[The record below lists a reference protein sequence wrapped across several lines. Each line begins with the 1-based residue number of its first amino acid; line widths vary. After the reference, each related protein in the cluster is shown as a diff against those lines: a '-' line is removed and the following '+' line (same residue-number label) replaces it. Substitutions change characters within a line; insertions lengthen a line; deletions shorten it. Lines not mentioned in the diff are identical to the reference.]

1 MERKGTE
8 SSGCLGVDV
17 VTPTCP
23 GSRRTNPHRGRLRQF
38 FFCAQSSSWYGGGG
52 PGSKGRRMETDVGPA
67 DLVFLDLSIFY
78 FYFFCSGRSLSST
91 PGSRTVVL
99 RFQYRTAGAPE

>member
-1 MERKGTE
+1 
-8 SSGCLGVDV
+8 
-17 VTPTCP
+17 
-23 GSRRTNPHRGRLRQF
+23 
-38 FFCAQSSSWYGGGG
+38 
-52 PGSKGRRMETDVGPA
+52 METDVGPA